1 MNDTD
6 KKPTETPEQF
16 LSRWSRRKQQ
26 VREEQAA
33 PPAAVTPAT
42 QEKPPELPPVEGLN
56 MESDFRG
63 FLHPKVDE
71 SLRRAALK
79 KLFHEPHFN
88 VMDGLDTYIDDYS
101 VSDPIPEA
109 MLKTMRQAQDIIVAG
124 NERREEAAK
133 HEEAERQRLA
143 AAGAEEA
150 GAEKAATEK
159 AGTEKAGTEEEATDT
174 EHADAAAL
182 PAVAPEPV
190 LPVEAVAVQPE
201 INDKVTPRS

>member
-1 MNDTD
+1 MNDSD
-6 KKPTETPEQF
+6 KKTPEAPEEF

-26 VREEQAA
+26 VREQQAA
-33 PPAAVTPAT
+33 PPVAVTPAT

-56 MESDFRG
+56 MDSDFRG

-124 NERREEAAK
+124 KERREEAAK
-133 HEEAERQRLA
+133 QEAAELEEAGRQRLA
-143 AAGAEEA
+143 TADSEPSGADS
-150 GAEKAATEK
+150 G
-159 AGTEKAGTEEEATDT
+159 
-174 EHADAAAL
+174 AAAL
-182 PAVAPEPV
+182 PAAEAEPAAPA
-190 LPVEAVAVQPE
+190 EALAAKPE
-201 INDKVTPRS
+201 NNDKGTPRG

>member
-1 MNDTD
+1 MNDSD
-6 KKPTETPEQF
+6 KKTTEAPEEF

-26 VREEQAA
+26 AREEQAA
-33 PPAAVTPAT
+33 PPVAVTPAT
-42 QEKPPELPPVEGLN
+42 QAKPPELPPVEGLN
-56 MESDFRG
+56 MDSDFRG

-124 NERREEAAK
+124 KERREEAAK
-133 HEEAERQRLA
+133 QEAAKLEEDERQRLTA
-143 AAGAEEA
+143 ADGEPSGADS
-150 GAEKAATEK
+150 G
-159 AGTEKAGTEEEATDT
+159 
-174 EHADAAAL
+174 AAAL
-182 PAVAPEPV
+182 PAAEAEPAAPE
-190 LPVEAVAVQPE
+190 EALAAKPE
-201 INDKVTPRS
+201 NNDKDTPRG

>member
-1 MNDTD
+1 MNDSD
-6 KKPTETPEQF
+6 KKTTEAPEEF

-26 VREEQAA
+26 VREQQAA
-33 PPAAVTPAT
+33 PPVAVTPAT
-42 QEKPPELPPVEGLN
+42 QDKPPELPPLEGLN
-56 MESDFRG
+56 MDSDFRG

-124 NERREEAAK
+124 KERREEAAK
-133 HEEAERQRLA
+133 QEAAKLEEDERQRLTA
-143 AAGAEEA
+143 ADGEPSGADS
-150 GAEKAATEK
+150 G
-159 AGTEKAGTEEEATDT
+159 
-174 EHADAAAL
+174 AAAL
-182 PAVAPEPV
+182 PAAEAEPAAPA
-190 LPVEAVAVQPE
+190 EALAAKPE
-201 INDKVTPRS
+201 NNDKDTPRG

>member
-1 MNDTD
+1 MNDSD
-6 KKPTETPEQF
+6 KKTTEAPEEF

-33 PPAAVTPAT
+33 PPVAVTPAT

-56 MESDFRG
+56 MDSDFRG

-124 NERREEAAK
+124 KERQEEAAK
-133 HEEAERQRLA
+133 QEAAKLEEAGRQRLTA
-143 AAGAEEA
+143 ADGEPSGADS
-150 GAEKAATEK
+150 G
-159 AGTEKAGTEEEATDT
+159 
-174 EHADAAAL
+174 AAAL
-182 PAVAPEPV
+182 PAAEAEPAAPA
-190 LPVEAVAVQPE
+190 EALAAKPE
-201 INDKVTPRS
+201 NNDKDTPRG

>member
-1 MNDTD
+1 MNDSD
-6 KKPTETPEQF
+6 KKTTEAPEEF

-26 VREEQAA
+26 VREQQAA
-33 PPAAVTPAT
+33 PPVAVTPAT

-56 MESDFRG
+56 MDSDFRG

-124 NERREEAAK
+124 KERREEAAK
-133 HEEAERQRLA
+133 QEAAKLEEDERQRLA
-143 AAGAEEA
+143 AADGEPSGA
-150 GAEKAATEK
+150 
-159 AGTEKAGTEEEATDT
+159 DSS
-174 EHADAAAL
+174 AAAL
-182 PAVAPEPV
+182 PAAEAEPAAPA
-190 LPVEAVAVQPE
+190 EALAAKPE
-201 INDKVTPRS
+201 NNDKGTPRS